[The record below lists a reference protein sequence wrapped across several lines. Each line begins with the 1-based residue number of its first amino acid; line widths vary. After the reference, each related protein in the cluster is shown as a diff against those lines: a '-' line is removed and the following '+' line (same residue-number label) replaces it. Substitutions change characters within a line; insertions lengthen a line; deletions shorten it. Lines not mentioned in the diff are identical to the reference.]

1 MPHFPDW
8 AVYILISLPVVSL
21 IIKLFKDR
29 KKYAAGDINKIMAK
43 IVVMYS
49 DSLIAWIRSNGF
61 YSDIKVGAS
70 DEKHIDVLG
79 SHLGDIVWKQ

>member
-1 MPHFPDW
+1 
-8 AVYILISLPVVSL
+8 
-21 IIKLFKDR
+21 
-29 KKYAAGDINKIMAK
+29 MAK

-70 DEKHIDVLG
+70 DEKHIDALG